1 MATTWRF
8 EGPGQAILTVSAP
21 CTNAQCLAGVDAITA
36 DARWVEPK
44 RLLIDRREA
53 TAHTR
58 EEVEQVLE
66 GLAKR
71 PAMQGALVIVVV
83 GTQLAYGA
91 IRMAQIMAESQE
103 LAFQVEVVKDIEEG
117 RQLLEA

>member
-21 CTNAQCLAGVDAITA
+21 CTNAQCLAGVDEITG

-66 GLAKR
+66 GLARR
-71 PAMQGALVIVVV
+71 PGMQGALVIVVV
-83 GTQLAYGA
+83 GTQLAYGS

-103 LAFQVEVVKDIEEG
+103 LAFQVEVVKDLDEG